1 MNNDFFIIDSKT
13 LFFEDIYKNN
23 KWGGQNSRSGTGSE
37 GAPALQKCDL
47 LNNIIE
53 QLNIESILDIGC
65 GDLYWMK
72 DVLHKNPN
80 INYTGVDVVKDLLDT
95 NKTNN
100 PKHTFELLNF
110 KKLYKADLVVVFDVF
125 GHQLHNEV
133 IELINYINKLDV
145 KYVIVTNRINDS
157 TKTINV
163 DKHRHEGINVDIY
176 NEWKKELI
184 FKTDALFPQDYF
196 CLYK

>member
-1 MNNDFFIIDSKT
+1 
-13 LFFEDIYKNN
+13 
-23 KWGGQNSRSGTGSE
+23 
-37 GAPALQKCDL
+37 
-47 LNNIIE
+47 
-53 QLNIESILDIGC
+53 
-65 GDLYWMK
+65 MK

-80 INYTGVDVVKDLLDT
+80 INYTGVDVVKDLLDN
-95 NKTNN
+95 NKKNY
-100 PKHTFELLNF
+100 PKHTFELLDF

-163 DKHRHEGINVDIY
+163 DKHRHEGINVEIY

>member
-1 MNNDFFIIDSKT
+1 
-13 LFFEDIYKNN
+13 
-23 KWGGQNSRSGTGSE
+23 
-37 GAPALQKCDL
+37 
-47 LNNIIE
+47 
-53 QLNIESILDIGC
+53 
-65 GDLYWMK
+65 MK

-100 PKHTFELLNF
+100 PKHTFELLDF

-163 DKHRHEGINVDIY
+163 DKHRHEGINVEIY
-176 NEWKKELI
+176 NEWEKELI